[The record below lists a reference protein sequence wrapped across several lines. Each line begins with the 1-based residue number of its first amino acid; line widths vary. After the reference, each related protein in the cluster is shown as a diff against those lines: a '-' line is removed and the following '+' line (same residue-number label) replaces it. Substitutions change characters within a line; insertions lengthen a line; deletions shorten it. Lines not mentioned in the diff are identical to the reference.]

1 MHAPIVPDRTY
12 TTRMPQHI
20 FNRTEQM
27 GIHFIT
33 LINPFRGAGSVITF
47 TTLSMRPHVAC
58 SSRSGLTL
66 AVSIVPKRDRVVI
79 TGSLFTRVKRLII
92 ISTFTFHLT
101 AVSIRTCFYPP
112 DSGKCSHGST
122 STLIKSILTCIT
134 ISFQAM
140 KQSIPANLCVM
151 YICSRA
157 RAAVNEAK
165 TDIRKLGPDSY
176 YTFWKARMNLD
187 LVSSSRQ
194 LCANK

>member
-1 MHAPIVPDRTY
+1 
-12 TTRMPQHI
+12 
-20 FNRTEQM
+20 
-27 GIHFIT
+27 
-33 LINPFRGAGSVITF
+33 
-47 TTLSMRPHVAC
+47 
-58 SSRSGLTL
+58 
-66 AVSIVPKRDRVVI
+66 
-79 TGSLFTRVKRLII
+79 
-92 ISTFTFHLT
+92 
-101 AVSIRTCFYPP
+101 
-112 DSGKCSHGST
+112 
-122 STLIKSILTCIT
+122 
-134 ISFQAM
+134 M